1 METKSH
7 CWILALGRLKLGRL
21 RGLLTA
27 NPPLC
32 GGGEPRTIH
41 ALRAGAAGGAIR
53 ALQYAGVVAGP
64 DGSVAATAPTCE
76 LVPGQ
81 SAGDGD
87 VVRCD
92 QVVPL
97 TILSRPLTI
106 GERHIRRA
114 WRRQWDCG
122 VCAGGCRRARASIG
136 TPRDRTRSSAFGI
149 ENYVEL
155 QLYAPVKSIPL
166 HSHPSP
172 PLPTQDTSTQTR
184 RAPYPTPPQLNTR
197 MPHTSHTQA
206 RERVT
211 PS

>member
-1 METKSH
+1 M
-7 CWILALGRLKLGRL
+7 
-21 RGLLTA
+21 LTA
-27 NPPLC
+27 NPPPC

-106 GERHIRRA
+106 GERHIFGEHGA
-114 WRRQWDCG
+114 WHG
-122 VCAGGCRRARASIG
+122 AGNGTAHVVCARVVAG
-136 TPRDRTRSSAFGI
+136 
-149 ENYVEL
+149 
-155 QLYAPVKSIPL
+155 
-166 HSHPSP
+166 
-172 PLPTQDTSTQTR
+172 
-184 RAPYPTPPQLNTR
+184 
-197 MPHTSHTQA
+197 
-206 RERVT
+206 ERGRQ
-211 PS
+211 